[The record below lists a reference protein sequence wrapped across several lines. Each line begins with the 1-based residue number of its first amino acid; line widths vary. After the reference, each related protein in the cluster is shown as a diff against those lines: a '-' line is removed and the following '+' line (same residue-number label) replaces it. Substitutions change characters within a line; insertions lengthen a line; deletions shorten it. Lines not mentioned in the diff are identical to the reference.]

1 MASIFKNKFFS
12 LAGQK
17 ERVTNVVKTV
27 VSAVTLKGVKS
38 NTGNAVVDKVL
49 SSAASNPYVTAGI
62 ATAVVKAP
70 AIISAVKSSGTTS
83 AITSKVVSTGASF
96 GASSAFKAGAVGAVV
111 GYVAGSLDKGS
122 ATSKA
127 DQTITPQFTP
137 TQDTTVTPNQ
147 YTDNT
152 QITYT
157 TTKNVNSGSG
167 SINSVS
173 SQDPSLTST
182 PTQETNTIPTF
193 TPKQDINADQTSS
206 ASGETNWG
214 TILAIGIGLYFLS
227 KN

>member
-1 MASIFKNKFFS
+1 MASIFQNKFFS
-12 LAGQK
+12 VAGQK
-17 ERVTNVVKTV
+17 ERVTNVVKTIA
-27 VSAVTLKGVKS
+27 SAVTLKGVQS

-49 SSAASNPYVTAGI
+49 SAGASNPYVTAGI
-62 ATAVVKAP
+62 ATVIVKAP
-70 AIISAVKSSGTTS
+70 AIISAVKSSGTAS
-83 AITSKVVSTGASF
+83 AVTSKVASTGASI
-96 GASSAFKAGAVGAVV
+96 GASSAIKAGAVGVV
-111 GYVAGSLDKGS
+111 AGYVAGSLGKDS

-127 DQTITPQFTP
+127 DQNIAPQFTP

-193 TPKQDINADQTSS
+193 TPTQDINADQTSS
-206 ASGETNWG
+206 ASGSTNWG
-214 TILAIGIGLYFLS
+214 TILAVGIGLYLLS